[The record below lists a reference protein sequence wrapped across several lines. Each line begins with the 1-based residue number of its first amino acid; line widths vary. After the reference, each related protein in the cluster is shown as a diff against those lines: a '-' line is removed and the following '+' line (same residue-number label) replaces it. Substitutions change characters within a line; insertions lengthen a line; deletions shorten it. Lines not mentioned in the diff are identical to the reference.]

1 MQRDLFGGAM
11 RCCMPLRFVDVST
24 FRQVP
29 DNQEVFSDEAT
40 GQSVIIEI
48 LEFVSDADLAAHA
61 AATGMGGAAAAAVDP
76 PRYFFNDLAEANG
89 AQPGD
94 AVVVG
99 SSSVPPAT
107 GCPHLPAAQVELYRL
122 EGTQRVP
129 KFNEPAATASVVGI
143 ALYNV
148 RLRGIATD
156 IVISMNVPRG
166 GGGGGGGSGGGGGGA
181 AATAAS
187 AVAGSGGGEGATAAA
202 VVAAAAA
209 AVGAAAA
216 AGEEAKMDLECEG
229 PAALAGDGSW
239 NCGALVRSLEV
250 KDWSL
255 FG

>member
-11 RCCMPLRFVDVST
+11 RCCMPARFVDVST

-48 LEFVSDADLAAHA
+48 LEFVSDADLAGHA
-61 AATGMGGAAAAAVDP
+61 AAMGGADP

-99 SSSVPPAT
+99 SSSVPPEV
-107 GCPHLPAAQVELYRL
+107 GCPRLPASEVELYRL

-156 IVISMNVPRG
+156 IVISMNGPTSQSLLVDCCRSG
-166 GGGGGGGSGGGGGGA
+166 LGS
-181 AATAAS
+181 
-187 AVAGSGGGEGATAAA
+187 
-202 VVAAAAA
+202 
-209 AVGAAAA
+209 
-216 AGEEAKMDLECEG
+216 
-229 PAALAGDGSW
+229 DGFQ
-239 NCGALVRSLEV
+239 LLP
-250 KDWSL
+250 
-255 FG
+255 